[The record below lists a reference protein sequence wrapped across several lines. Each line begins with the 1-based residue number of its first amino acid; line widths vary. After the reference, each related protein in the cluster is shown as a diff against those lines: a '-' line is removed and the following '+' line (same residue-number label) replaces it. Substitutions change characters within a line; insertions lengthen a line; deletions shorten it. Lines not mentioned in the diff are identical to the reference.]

1 LSEESTGFNVHD
13 ITAVIHPDIFC
24 WPGEHHLYKHH
35 YARSIDDGDS
45 INVSRISCSMHLGT
59 HVEAPYHKTDN
70 GAKLDEFPL
79 ETFMGSAYVIDLT
92 AVEKCITLNDI
103 NNVDLKGSS
112 ICLIKT
118 RSSRLLDMPSFDTDF
133 IFMDEKSAMYLT
145 DKNIK
150 AVGIDSLGIDPV
162 DNETPHIHNIFLNA
176 NILIYEGL
184 DLRDVKEGRYYFIGL
199 PLRVQNAEASPVRA
213 VLIYNE

>member
-1 LSEESTGFNVHD
+1 MQIKGELIVHD
-13 ITAVIHPDIFC
+13 ITAMIHHGMPC

-59 HVEAPYHKTDN
+59 HVEAPYHKN
-70 GAKLDEFPL
+70 NHGRKLDEFPL

-92 AVEKCITLNDI
+92 GVEKCITLND
-103 NNVDLKGSS
+103 VKGLDLPDSS
-112 ICLIKT
+112 IYLLKT
-118 RSSRLLDMPSFDTDF
+118 RISRLLDASAFDPDF
-133 IFMDEKSAMYLT
+133 VYMDEKAAMYLA

-184 DLRDVKEGRYYFIGL
+184 DLRDVNEGRYYFIGL

-213 VLIYNE
+213 VLINNE